1 MAHVHD
7 RRKERVLEVTMPD
20 GSIWQVSDDMIAR
33 AWAANLARR
42 AAREEDADPQALFQQ
57 EYDRTMQGDDTLLL
71 ERAAQLYW
79 FDVEGEAT
87 QVRQAGTP
95 HAHDHQW
102 AYEREWLLGDK
113 RIVP

>member
-1 MAHVHD
+1 MAHVQG

-20 GSIWQVSDDMIAR
+20 GSIWQVSGEMIAR

-42 AAREEDADPQALFQQ
+42 AAREGDADAQALFRQ
-57 EYDRTMQGDDTLLL
+57 EYDRTLLGGDTLLL

-87 QVRQAGTP
+87 QVRQAGKP
-95 HAHDHQW
+95 PAHDHQW
-102 AYEREWLLGDK
+102 AYEREWLLGEK